1 MWKYILKRIV
11 AMIPVLIGVTL
22 IVYFILSLAPGDPV
36 RAMLGEQSTPE
47 AYEEMREA
55 LGLNDPVIVQ
65 WGRYILNLF
74 RGDFGISYKTKTN
87 VAVELAARIPST
99 LTLSFFASY
108 YICSAAWN
116 HSRRKA
122 EYMDRRHKHVHIA
135 ARCIHTDILV
145 RLAAVTVFLPEA
157 GVVSGIRC
165 GYMATLCDA
174 GHGLRVSLYGKHSSH
189 NPFQHAGGHTSG
201 LYTYRTQ

>member
-74 RGDFGISYKTKTN
+74 RGDCNHAQLMSKRAYTSKHPGK
-87 VAVELAARIPST
+87 ARI
-99 LTLSFFASY
+99 
-108 YICSAAWN
+108 I
-116 HSRRKA
+116 
-122 EYMDRRHKHVHIA
+122 
-135 ARCIHTDILV
+135 
-145 RLAAVTVFLPEA
+145 
-157 GVVSGIRC
+157 
-165 GYMATLCDA
+165 
-174 GHGLRVSLYGKHSSH
+174 
-189 NPFQHAGGHTSG
+189 
-201 LYTYRTQ
+201 